1 MSMQF
6 TFRLF
11 AIFMVATLALSSCV
25 SKKKFDELQA
35 EKDGLANTLSQS
47 QQKVTQL
54 EQKVASLEADMASE
68 KTRMNG
74 ELDKIRMDLA
84 SAKSD
89 LNSAKAQVQ
98 AKEAE
103 LASVKQQVKDAFG
116 LGSDVAVSDVDGHLY
131 VTLANPVNYKSGSAK
146 LNKDAKKA
154 VEALANTMKNN
165 PGLSLLIEGHAD
177 TDKYPRGAAMDNWQ
191 LSVNRAMAVV
201 KHLIKSGVKPEQ
213 LTVAGRGDI
222 APVAPNDKDG
232 KPKNR
237 RTEAKPTVKTG
248 TLYKIGG

>member
-54 EQKVASLEADMASE
+54 EQKVASLEAEMASE
-68 KTRMNG
+68 KTRLNG
-74 ELDKIRMDLA
+74 ELDGIRKDLA

-89 LNSAKAQVQ
+89 LAAARQQVQ
-98 AKEAE
+98 AKENE
-103 LASVKQQVKDAFG
+103 LANVKKQVKDAFG
-116 LGSDVAVSDVDGHLY
+116 FGSDVAVSDVDGQLY
-131 VTLANPVNYKSGSAK
+131 VTLSNPINYKSGSAS
-146 LNKDAKKA
+146 LNKDGRKA
-154 VEALANTMKNN
+154 VEALAVTMKNN
-165 PGLSLLIEGHAD
+165 PSLSLLIEGHAD
-177 TDKYPRGAAMDNWQ
+177 TDKYPAGSGMDNWQ

-201 KHLIKSGVKPEQ
+201 KRLIKLGVKPEQ

-222 APVAPNDKDG
+222 APVAPNDKSG
-232 KPKNR
+232 KAKNR
-237 RTEAKPTVKTG
+237 RTEAKPAVKTG